1 MVRQVRRMPPGATRG
16 LPTPLILFD
25 GVCHLC
31 TNTVLF
37 VIRRDPGGR
46 FHFASL
52 QSPLGQRLLAAAGLP
67 RDRFQTFVLLD
78 EDGLHTRSTAAL
90 RVARSLPRPWRW
102 LSWGLILPV
111 SLRDGVYD
119 VVARSRYRIMGR
131 RETCLVP
138 SADVRE
144 RFVDSAPGPDRP

>member
-1 MVRQVRRMPPGATRG
+1 MP
-16 LPTPLILFD
+16 LPLILFD

-37 VIRRDPGGR
+37 VIRRDPDRR
-46 FHFASL
+46 FHFAPL
-52 QSPLGQRLLAAAGLP
+52 QSPLGQRLLASAGLP
-67 RDRFQTFVLLD
+67 RDQFQTFVLLD
-78 EDGLHTRSTAAL
+78 GEGLHTRSTAAL

-111 SLRDGVYD
+111 ALRDAVYN
-119 VVARSRYRIMGR
+119 VVARSRYRILGR

-138 SADVRE
+138 SADVRD
-144 RFVDSAPGPDRP
+144 RFVDSAAWPDRP